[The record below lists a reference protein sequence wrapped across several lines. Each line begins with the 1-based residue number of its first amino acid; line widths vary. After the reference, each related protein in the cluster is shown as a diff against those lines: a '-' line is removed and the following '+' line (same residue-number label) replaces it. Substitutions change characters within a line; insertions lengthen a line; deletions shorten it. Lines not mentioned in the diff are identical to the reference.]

1 MNTDYLDP
9 DCDPAVVNVKPRAA
23 AMLAKCQR
31 LVQAG
36 PLTYETYLI
45 SQGLERHSAARA
57 LMLNLT
63 QE

>member
-1 MNTDYLDP
+1 MNTDYIDTENDP
-9 DCDPAVVNVKPRAA
+9 LVNNVKPLAA